1 MSSFRIILLLSLIG
15 LILRFP
21 YFFPA
26 VIDWD
31 ESTFILMGQNI
42 LDGNL
47 PYTKFWDLKPPLT
60 FYSFAFFIFVFGKSI
75 LAIRLGGFVFLIATS
90 YILYLIGKQAY
101 NKNIGILSA
110 ILCIVFVSLTP
121 SGQATMTEIVALL
134 PLMLALYILIRFEYS
149 SKTLFLLGVCIA
161 SAFLVRLNLAYVAV
175 GIFIFLF
182 FEMRELKF
190 SDFVKNL
197 LIFISGSL
205 FVMLL
210 ISLPYLITNQGMLLF
225 DSVFRVSLEHTS
237 SRLSISEVFIELI
250 NKGFGIQNL
259 FLWGTTLIGI
269 FLLLFKQINKK
280 NKSTVKVWVFF
291 ISILYSIIASGS
303 SHEHYLIQIV
313 PVMAIL
319 SAVAIGYLINSKIKL
334 FVLVILFFGLLP
346 FSSIFNEYKTLVDRS
361 INNQKLEFGPQYE
374 IAQFL
379 EKMNP
384 KKEPIYL
391 MTDHIIYWFMNMKPP
406 SKVTL
411 HPSNIAREY
420 MVKIIKGEKFS
431 SKSELVEILTLKPL
445 FIVKNKDVWYLK
457 DNVELSQI
465 LEKNLSKN
473 YTKIKT
479 IEGRNIY
486 KRKSTLVDTKIVL

>member
-15 LILRFP
+15 LILRLP
-21 YFFPA
+21 YFSPA

-47 PYTKFWDLKPPLT
+47 PYVELWDLKPPLA

-101 NKNIGILSA
+101 NKNIGIISA

-121 SGQATMTEIVALL
+121 SGQATMTEIIALL
-134 PLMLALYILIRFEYS
+134 PLMLTFFILIRFECN
-149 SKTLFLLGVCIA
+149 SKTLFFLGVCITL
-161 SAFLVRLNLAYVAV
+161 AFLVRLNLAYVAV
-175 GIFIFLF
+175 GIFIFIF
-182 FEMRELKF
+182 FEMRKLKF

-210 ISLPYLITNQGMLLF
+210 ISFPYLITNQGMLLF

-237 SRLSISEVFIELI
+237 SRLSISKVFIELI

-269 FLLLFKQINKK
+269 FLLSFKQINKK
-280 NKSTVKVWVFF
+280 NKATLKVGVFF

-303 SHEHYLIQIV
+303 SHEHYLIQII

-319 SAVAIGYLINSKIKL
+319 SAVAINYLITSKTKL
-334 FVLVILFFGLLP
+334 FIVLILFFGFLP
-346 FSSIFNEYKTLVDRS
+346 YSSIFNEYKFFIDRVVK
-361 INNQKLEFGPQYE
+361 NQKLEFGPQYKISKFISE
-374 IAQFL
+374 
-379 EKMNP
+379 MNP

-411 HPSNIAREY
+411 HPSNISRDY
-420 MVKIIKGEKFS
+420 MVKIIKGRKSS
-431 SKSELVEILTLKPL
+431 SKSELIEILTLKPL

-457 DNVELSQI
+457 DNIELSQI